1 MCSGTLKS
9 SPPPSPSS
17 SSPLPSISYVHLLLA
32 LTVAH
37 LLQGLQLTQLTLA
50 HEKYM
55 DHATH
60 RVAALEAQLA
70 ALRESKK

>member
-1 MCSGTLKS
+1 VNTSF
-9 SPPPSPSS
+9 
-17 SSPLPSISYVHLLLA
+17 LA
-32 LTVAH
+32 LTASH

-55 DHATH
+55 DHAAH

-70 ALRESKK
+70 ALRKSKK